1 MDLLKIALKL
11 KAFLDSDLLGD
22 ILEIALEAW
31 NLEKWKLDAEAS
43 RYDVSGCEGGS
54 AGGDKN
60 GEKGLY
66 CADG

>member
-31 NLEKWKLDAEAS
+31 KLDVEAS
-43 RYDVSGCEGGS
+43 RYEVSGCGGGS
-54 AGGDKN
+54 CWWRQEWREGFIEGEAKGAGG
-60 GEKGLY
+60 
-66 CADG
+66 